1 MERTMREA
9 SAFAP
14 GHLTGFFQICDQP
27 EDPLQKGSRGSG
39 VSITRGVHTKVQV
52 EPSDRN
58 SYTIII
64 NDKVTRGALVSENVL
79 GKMLPRL
86 GQPHKILV
94 KHMFET
100 PLGAGF
106 GSSGGGALTLALALN
121 EALDLGLS
129 LIEAARVAHVT
140 EIECKTGLGTV
151 FAALAG
157 GFGALIKAGGP
168 GVGEAVKYDRS
179 DELAVVYLHFGP
191 MATKDALSD
200 PVIRRRINELGGRY
214 VDQIK
219 DDLRPDLFMELS
231 RRFTE
236 HMGLATH
243 KIRKVFDATDR
254 EGYQCTMAMFGETAF
269 ALIEDEDAPGLV
281 KVLKRAAP
289 GFKVEVT
296 GIDTVGARL
305 L

>member
-1 MERTMREA
+1 MREA
-9 SAFAP
+9 TTFAP

-27 EDPLQKGSRGSG
+27 EDPLQKGARGSG
-39 VSITRGVHTKVQV
+39 VSLTRGIYTRVSV
-52 EPSDRN
+52 EPSQVD
-58 SYTIII
+58 SQSISI
-64 NDKVTRGALVSENVL
+64 NGDATCDAFVSQNVL
-79 GKMLPRL
+79 ERFRALL
-86 GQPHKILV
+86 SQPHSIRVEHTLEV
-94 KHMFET
+94 PMT
-100 PLGAGF
+100 AGF
-106 GSSGGGALTLALALN
+106 GSSGAGALTLALSLN
-121 EALDLGLS
+121 EALRLGLS
-129 LIEAARVAHVT
+129 RIDAAQIAHGA
-140 EIECKTGLGTV
+140 EIECRTGLGSV

-236 HMGLATH
+236 HVGLATH

-254 EGYQCTMAMFGETAF
+254 EGYLCTMAMFGETVF
-269 ALIEDEDAPGLV
+269 ALIEDDDAPGLV